1 MVTIFRLCNGGY
13 YVYFSPDFGRVFEE
27 EFLRAIAY
35 GCLNCDLGGFEGWAV
50 IALLPRV
57 GLRQSPLG
65 AATLLAREEP
75 WRRGVV
81 LEGEDDGQG
90 RQFVAA
96 DDKKRPEE
104 GVPRPV
110 EVDHDCGEQQWS
122 GDWIGDLEDDVEV
135 VGAVDD
141 GGVDVLVVQR
151 EKGLAQEENGKGG
164 DGAG

>member
-1 MVTIFRLCNGGY
+1 M
-13 YVYFSPDFGRVFEE
+13 
-27 EFLRAIAY
+27 
-35 GCLNCDLGGFEGWAV
+35 

-57 GLRQSPLG
+57 GLRRSPLG

-81 LEGEDDGQG
+81 AGEDDGQG

-96 DDKKRPEE
+96 DDEEGPEE

-110 EVDHDCGEQQWS
+110 EVDHDCGEQQRS
-122 GDWIGDLEDDVEV
+122 GDWIGDLEEDVKV

-164 DGAG
+164 DGPG